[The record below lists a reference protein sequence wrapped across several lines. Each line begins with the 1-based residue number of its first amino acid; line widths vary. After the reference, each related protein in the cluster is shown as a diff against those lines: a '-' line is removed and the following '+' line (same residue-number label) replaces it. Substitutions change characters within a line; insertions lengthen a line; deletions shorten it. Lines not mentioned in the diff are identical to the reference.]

1 MAGGASLELRG
12 LMAGGASLGV
22 VYAEGTI
29 CMYTLADTCALGVK
43 ERTEACLP
51 LLLLTAL

>member
-51 LLLLTAL
+51 LLLLTDL